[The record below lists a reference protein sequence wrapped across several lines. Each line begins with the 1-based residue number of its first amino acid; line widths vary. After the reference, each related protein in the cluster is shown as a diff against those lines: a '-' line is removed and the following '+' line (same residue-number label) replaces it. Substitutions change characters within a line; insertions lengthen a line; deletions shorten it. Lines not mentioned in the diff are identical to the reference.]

1 MKRTVVGI
9 GSALAALSL
18 SACSSS
24 ATAPVEQRE
33 KGSAEIY
40 VMPDDFPSVAS
51 KCDGHGNR
59 IFVSEDGEKAG
70 FDLSVVADLKCMKK
84 ENNR

>member
-1 MKRTVVGI
+1 VKRLAFGVG
-9 GSALAALSL
+9 AAVAALSL
-18 SACSSS
+18 SACSSTP
-24 ATAPVEQRE
+24 TAPVEQRE

-51 KCDGHGNR
+51 KCDRHGNR

-70 FDLSVVADLKCMKK
+70 FDLSVVADPKCFKK
-84 ENNR
+84 ESR

>member
-1 MKRTVVGI
+1 MKRLAVGI
-9 GSALAALSL
+9 GAALAALSL
-18 SACSSS
+18 SSCSPDD
-24 ATAPVEQRE
+24 TASVEQRE

-40 VMPDDFPSVAS
+40 VMPEDFPAVAS

-70 FDLSVVADLKCMKK
+70 YDIAVVSDSKCFKNG
-84 ENNR
+84 ETR